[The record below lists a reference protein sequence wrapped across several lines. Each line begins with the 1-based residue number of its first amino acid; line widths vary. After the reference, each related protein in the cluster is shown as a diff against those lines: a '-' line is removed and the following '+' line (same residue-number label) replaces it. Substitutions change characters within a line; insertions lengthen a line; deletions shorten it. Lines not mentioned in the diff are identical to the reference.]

1 MICSQLQ
8 IKTFSVTITF
18 CRATASF
25 LFQKQC
31 SRLTENSCVMEMN
44 AELCVQG
51 MSYGFVRD
59 NRLCA
64 RLIFKLSKKIALYPL
79 ILWSMVWTMFLSI
92 KSVYNV
98 IIKSNIWRELA
109 QEETSKLPLE
119 EGMYKYKKYKFT
131 C

>member
-1 MICSQLQ
+1 MDL
-8 IKTFSVTITF
+8 
-18 CRATASF
+18 
-25 LFQKQC
+25 L
-31 SRLTENSCVMEMN
+31 
-44 AELCVQG
+44 
-51 MSYGFVRD
+51 RD

-64 RLIFKLSKKIALYPL
+64 RLIFKLSKKIALYPS

-109 QEETSKLPLE
+109 QEETSKLSLE
-119 EGMYKYKKYKFT
+119 EGMYNDKYKKYKFT

>member
-1 MICSQLQ
+1 MDL
-8 IKTFSVTITF
+8 
-18 CRATASF
+18 
-25 LFQKQC
+25 L
-31 SRLTENSCVMEMN
+31 
-44 AELCVQG
+44 
-51 MSYGFVRD
+51 RD

-92 KSVYNV
+92 KLVYNV

-109 QEETSKLPLE
+109 QEETSKLSLE
-119 EGMYKYKKYKFT
+119 EGMYNDKYKKYKFT

>member
-1 MICSQLQ
+1 MDL
-8 IKTFSVTITF
+8 
-18 CRATASF
+18 
-25 LFQKQC
+25 L
-31 SRLTENSCVMEMN
+31 
-44 AELCVQG
+44 
-51 MSYGFVRD
+51 RD

-119 EGMYKYKKYKFT
+119 EGMYNDKYKKYKFT

>member
-1 MICSQLQ
+1 MDL
-8 IKTFSVTITF
+8 
-18 CRATASF
+18 
-25 LFQKQC
+25 L
-31 SRLTENSCVMEMN
+31 
-44 AELCVQG
+44 
-51 MSYGFVRD
+51 RD

-64 RLIFKLSKKIALYPL
+64 RLIFKLSKKIALYPS

-109 QEETSKLPLE
+109 QEETSKSSLE
-119 EGMYKYKKYKFT
+119 EGMYNDKYKKYKFT